1 MMTATQGIP
10 VKNRRKKIERRLE
23 DDGEGKKKSGWG
35 EVERNKFYSDGS
47 GGTREKKLLLG
58 GQRKGESF

>member
-10 VKNRRKKIERRLE
+10 VKNRREKTERRLE
-23 DDGEGKKKSGWG
+23 DDGEGRKKFGWG

-47 GGTREKKLLLG
+47 GGCEGKKNCC
-58 GQRKGESF
+58 